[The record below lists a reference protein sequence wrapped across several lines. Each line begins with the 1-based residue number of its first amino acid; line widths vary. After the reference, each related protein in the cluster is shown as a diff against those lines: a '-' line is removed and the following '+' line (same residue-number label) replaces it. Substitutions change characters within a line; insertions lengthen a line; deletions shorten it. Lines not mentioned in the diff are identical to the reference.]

1 VKNTTLLQVASE
13 ELLKSMI
20 LLKETNDSQFVM
32 NRMLLIIDSLNEY
45 RSDGYNNIG
54 ENSQCLV
61 YDEKLKYLE
70 ILHNEF
76 IPN

>member
-1 VKNTTLLQVASE
+1 MASE

-45 RSDGYNNIG
+45 RSDGFNNIG
-54 ENSQCLV
+54 ESSQCLV
-61 YDEKLKYLE
+61 YDEKLRYLE
-70 ILHNEF
+70 ILRNEF
-76 IPN
+76 KPN

>member
-1 VKNTTLLQVASE
+1 VASE

>member
-1 VKNTTLLQVASE
+1 VKNKTLLQVASE

-45 RSDGYNNIG
+45 RSDGFNNIG

-61 YDEKLKYLE
+61 YDEKLRYLE
-70 ILHNEF
+70 ILRNEF
-76 IPN
+76 KPN

>member
-1 VKNTTLLQVASE
+1 MASE

-45 RSDGYNNIG
+45 RSDGFNNIG

-61 YDEKLKYLE
+61 YDEKLRYLE
-70 ILHNEF
+70 ILRNEF
-76 IPN
+76 KPN

>member
-1 VKNTTLLQVASE
+1 LLQVASE

>member
-1 VKNTTLLQVASE
+1 VASE

-45 RSDGYNNIG
+45 RSDGFNNIG

-61 YDEKLKYLE
+61 YDEKLRYLE
-70 ILHNEF
+70 ILRNEF
-76 IPN
+76 KPN